1 MARYANA
8 IPNDVTGN
16 PIQGAGMLVPALISI
31 VSENATASSVI
42 TVNDNTTDLEIAA
55 IGSTG
60 FVKWITRSDTTAS
73 VISSVGGQANFDV
86 VIPAGTVRRLV
97 IPRETGGAGSSVVG
111 ANVQNGLYNR
121 VAYKTGGIGS
131 ILATQ
136 Y

>member
-16 PIQGAGMLVPALISI
+16 PIQGAGMLIPAIVST

-42 TVNDNTTDLEIAA
+42 TLNDNTTDLEVGAVGA
-55 IGSTG
+55 SA
-60 FVKWITRSDTTAS
+60 FVKWISRTDTTAS
-73 VISSVGGQANFDV
+73 VISAAGTANYDV
-86 VIPAGTVRRLV
+86 FVPSGTVRRLV
-97 IPRETGGAGSSVVG
+97 IPRETIGAGASVVG
-111 ANVQNGLYNR
+111 ANIQNGLYNR

-131 ILATQ
+131 VLTTQ

>member
-1 MARYANA
+1 MLIPA
-8 IPNDVTGN
+8 IVST
-16 PIQGAGMLVPALISI
+16 

-42 TVNDNTTDLEIAA
+42 TVNDNTTDLEVAA

-60 FVKWITRSDTTAS
+60 FVKWIARSDTTAS

-86 VIPAGTVRRLV
+86 IIPAGTVRRLV
-97 IPRETGGAGSSVVG
+97 IPRETGGTSSIVG
-111 ANVQNGLYNR
+111 ANIQNGLYNR

-131 ILATQ
+131 ILTTQ

>member
-1 MARYANA
+1 MARYANN
-8 IPNDVTGN
+8 IPNDTTGN
-16 PIQGAGMLVPALISI
+16 PIQGAGMLVPAIVST

-42 TVNDNTTDLEIAA
+42 TVNDNTTDLEVAA
-55 IGSTG
+55 VGSTG
-60 FVKWITRSDTTAS
+60 FLKWIGRGDTTAS

-97 IPRETGGAGSSVVG
+97 IPRETSGTSSIVG
-111 ANVQNGLYNR
+111 ANIQNGLYNR

>member
-1 MARYANA
+1 MGRYANN
-8 IPNDVTGN
+8 IPNDVAGN
-16 PIQGAGMLVPALISI
+16 DIQGAAMLIPALVST

-42 TVNDNTTDLEIAA
+42 TLGDNTTDLEIAA
-55 IGSTG
+55 VGSTG
-60 FVKWITRSDTTAS
+60 FVKWIGRGDTTAS
-73 VISSVGGQANFDV
+73 VISSVGGQANYDV

-97 IPRETGGAGSSVVG
+97 IPRETIGTSSIVG
-111 ANVQNGLYNR
+111 ANIANGLYNR

>member
-16 PIQGAGMLVPALISI
+16 PIQGAGMLIPAIVST

-42 TVNDNTTDLEIAA
+42 TLNDNTTDLEVAA

-60 FVKWITRSDTTAS
+60 YLKWITRSDTTAS

-86 VIPAGTVRRLV
+86 VIPSGTVRRLV
-97 IPRETGGAGSSVVG
+97 IPRETIGSGASVVG
-111 ANVQNGLYNR
+111 ANIQNGLYNR
-121 VAYKTGGIGS
+121 AAYKTGGIGS
-131 ILATQ
+131 VLVTQ

>member
-16 PIQGAGMLVPALISI
+16 PIQGAGMLVPAIVST

-42 TVNDNTTDLEIAA
+42 TVNDNTTDLEVAA

-60 FVKWITRSDTTAS
+60 FLKWISRTDTTAS

-86 VIPAGTVRRLV
+86 IIPAGMVRRLV
-97 IPRETGGAGSSVVG
+97 IPKETIGAGSSLVG
-111 ANVQNGLYNR
+111 ANIQNGLYNR
-121 VAYKTGGIGS
+121 FAYKTGGVGS

>member
-1 MARYANA
+1 MASRYATI
-8 IPNDVTGN
+8 IPNDAAGN
-16 PIQGAGMLVPALISI
+16 PIQGAAVLQTAIVST

-42 TVNDNTTDLEIAA
+42 TVTDNTTDLEIAA
-55 IGSTG
+55 VGSTG
-60 FVKWITRSDTTAS
+60 FVKWIGRSDTTAS

-97 IPRETGGAGSSVVG
+97 IPRETIGTSSVVG
-111 ANVQNGLYNR
+111 ANIQNGLYNR
-121 VAYKTGGIGS
+121 VAYKTGGPGS